1 MAKPLRRKDVIT
13 IKAAHEALLEDLRS
27 AAGLATECK
36 ARAKEAAEMITARR
50 IMDVLKEVPV
60 EEINRDRKGFRTKT
74 LRDYGYNTLAD
85 LAAASEFALEAID
98 GISPAAAK
106 EIKALTDE
114 MAARTREGVHIRISA
129 DERTPEVTALIRAV
143 SQARDAGKVSEAA
156 IKLHGH
162 YAAGIER
169 ALEALAPTSNVF
181 KWLFTSKSKKDMAG
195 SAFSFLTE
203 AINGD
208 YGKAGEQIISVA
220 DTISGRTEDEAW
232 ADFQEEPIPFFTMIE
247 EIAPGFLGTG
257 DGTYGLPEEL
267 ARQIQDEKLFPEGLK
282 CTLRRYQ
289 EWGVKYILHQG
300 NVLLGDEMGL
310 GKTVQA
316 IAAMVSLKNT
326 GATHFLIVCPA
337 GLRVNW
343 VREIRKHS
351 YLPVVEIY
359 GARRDE
365 HLAYWLRAGGAAVT
379 TYETCAHIHF
389 PEDFRCSMLI
399 ADEAHYIKNPEAQRT
414 INTKRLCESAER
426 LLFMTGTA
434 LENRVDEM
442 ISLIEILNPKVA
454 FNLRGLEFLSAAP
467 MFRERAAAVYYRRK
481 REDVLTELPEL
492 IESREWC
499 SLTLEETALYE
510 QAILAHK
517 VNDARRVSFN
527 VPDVKRSSKAKRLFE
542 LVEEARDEGR
552 KVVVFS
558 FFLDTIQKVQELLDY
573 RCLPAITGAMSSEE
587 RQQVIDTF
595 EESAAGTVL
604 PAQISAG
611 GTGLNIQTASVVVI
625 CEPQL
630 KPSSEN
636 QAISRVYRMGQTRNV
651 LVYRLLA
658 EDTIDEK
665 ILNLL
670 AGKQELFDAF
680 ADKSAAAEAEVDAGN
695 VGRIVEEEIERIKR
709 ARGDGS

>member
-1 MAKPLRRKDVIT
+1 MATSLRRKDAKQL
-13 IKAAHEALLEDLRS
+13 KAAHEALLEDLRS

-60 EEINRDRKGFRTKT
+60 EEINRDKKGFRTKT

-98 GISPAAAK
+98 GISPSAAK
-106 EIKALTDE
+106 EIKTLTDE
-114 MAARTREGVHIRISA
+114 M
-129 DERTPEVTALIRAV
+129 TAKT
-143 SQARDAGKVSEAA
+143 KVSEAA

-181 KWLFTSKSKKDMAG
+181 KWLFAGKAKKETAG

-208 YGKAGEQIISVA
+208 YGQATQQIVKVA
-220 DTISGRTEDEAW
+220 DEIGSRTEDEAW
-232 ADFQEEPIPFFTMIE
+232 VDFQEEPIPFFTMIE

-267 ARQIQDEKLFPEGLK
+267 ARKIQDEKLFPEGLK

-709 ARGDGS
+709 ASGDGP

>member
-1 MAKPLRRKDVIT
+1 
-13 IKAAHEALLEDLRS
+13 
-27 AAGLATECK
+27 
-36 ARAKEAAEMITARR
+36 
-50 IMDVLKEVPV
+50 
-60 EEINRDRKGFRTKT
+60 
-74 LRDYGYNTLAD
+74 
-85 LAAASEFALEAID
+85 
-98 GISPAAAK
+98 
-106 EIKALTDE
+106 
-114 MAARTREGVHIRISA
+114 
-129 DERTPEVTALIRAV
+129 
-143 SQARDAGKVSEAA
+143 
-156 IKLHGH
+156 
-162 YAAGIER
+162 
-169 ALEALAPTSNVF
+169 
-181 KWLFTSKSKKDMAG
+181 
-195 SAFSFLTE
+195 
-203 AINGD
+203 
-208 YGKAGEQIISVA
+208 
-220 DTISGRTEDEAW
+220 
-232 ADFQEEPIPFFTMIE
+232 
-247 EIAPGFLGTG
+247 
-257 DGTYGLPEEL
+257 
-267 ARQIQDEKLFPEGLK
+267 
-282 CTLRRYQ
+282 
-289 EWGVKYILHQG
+289 
-300 NVLLGDEMGL
+300 
-310 GKTVQA
+310 
-316 IAAMVSLKNT
+316 
-326 GATHFLIVCPA
+326 
-337 GLRVNW
+337 
-343 VREIRKHS
+343 
-351 YLPVVEIY
+351 
-359 GARRDE
+359 
-365 HLAYWLRAGGAAVT
+365 
-379 TYETCAHIHF
+379 
-389 PEDFRCSMLI
+389 MLI

-454 FNLRGLEFLSAAP
+454 FSLRGLEFLSAAP

-510 QAILAHK
+510 QAILARK

-527 VPDVKRSSKAKRLFE
+527 VQDVRRSSKAKRLFE

-665 ILNLL
+665 LLNLL
-670 AGKQELFDAF
+670 AGKQELFDAL

-709 ARGDGS
+709 ASGDGP